1 MPKFQVEA
9 TTSPVDGR
17 PVVFLT
23 VGDYRF
29 VLSAPTPARAVE
41 IVLAVARDLGIQMEP
56 TDG

>member
-29 VLSAPTPARAVE
+29 VLSAPSPDRAVE
-41 IVLAVARDLGIQMEP
+41 IALDVIRALGIPMDP
-56 TDG
+56 ADG

>member
-1 MPKFQVEA
+1 VPKFQVEA